1 MDMDRQGID
10 RLIEKAGLMPSGR
23 TAKKLRDAFEAE
35 SKREAEAEHDKSGS
49 GREPT
54 HRATRGHGPA
64 RPPERKRLTL

>member
-10 RLIEKAGLMPSGR
+10 RLIEKAGLSPNGR
-23 TAKKLRDAFEAE
+23 TAKKLRDAFEDE
-35 SKREAEAEHDKSGS
+35 SKRQAEAEHDKTGS

-54 HRATRGHGPA
+54 RRATRGHGPA